1 MEEFDLSQFDAP
13 RHVTAEFVLDQVD
26 EVLIYRHYV
35 GAFTLGKK
43 IKHPFRKDLN
53 PSFAIFFGTRALKL
67 LWKDFGTGESGDC
80 FAMVS
85 KMCKCP
91 YKDAIEKVAEDFG
104 LIEGVPTITKKQIL
118 EAQAFKEELQN
129 REYLIQIERR
139 PMNKE
144 ELDYWSEYSI
154 SREEL
159 KANSIFAINKL
170 WINKKAMRLDV
181 SKLHFAYYFPEVDK
195 WKIYSPD
202 STDFK
207 WFGNVSTHQMEGVT
221 DLSVYDSSKPI
232 IITKSRKDRIVL
244 KKIYPNVVS
253 CQNESEGAIPRGMD
267 VLFDQHFP
275 AKYCWFDSDEPG
287 KNANRKLNHRGYK
300 WVNVSNE
307 LYQTLGLKDPS
318 DVIKRLGL
326 EAGNAILLNELNKK
340 SICA

>member
-13 RHVTAEFVLDQVD
+13 KHVTAEFVLDQID

-35 GAFTLGKK
+35 GTFTLGKK

-104 LIEGVPTITKKQIL
+104 LIEGTPTITKKQIL
-118 EAQAFKEELQN
+118 EAQAFKEDLQSK
-129 REYLIQIERR
+129 EYLIQIERR

-144 ELDYWSEYSI
+144 ELGYWNDYSI
-154 SREEL
+154 SRDEL
-159 KANSIFAINKL
+159 KANNIFAINKL

-181 SKLHFAYYFPEVDK
+181 SKLHFAYYFPIVDK
-195 WKIYSPD
+195 WKIYSPN
-202 STDFK
+202 SPDFK
-207 WFGNVSTHQMEGVT
+207 WFGNVGLGQMEG
-221 DLSVYDSSKPI
+221 DRFADMDESKPI
-232 IITKSRKDRIVL
+232 IITKSRKDRIIL

-253 CQNESEGAIPRGMD
+253 CQNESEAAIPRGMD
-267 VLFDQHFP
+267 VSFDEHFP

-287 KNANRKLNHRGYK
+287 KTANRRLNHRGYK
-300 WVNVSNE
+300 WINVPND
-307 LYQTLGLKDPS
+307 LYEINKLKDPA
-318 DVIKRLGL
+318 DVVKFYGWD
-326 EAGNAILLNELNKK
+326 EGSQILLNELKK
-340 SICA
+340 KGICA